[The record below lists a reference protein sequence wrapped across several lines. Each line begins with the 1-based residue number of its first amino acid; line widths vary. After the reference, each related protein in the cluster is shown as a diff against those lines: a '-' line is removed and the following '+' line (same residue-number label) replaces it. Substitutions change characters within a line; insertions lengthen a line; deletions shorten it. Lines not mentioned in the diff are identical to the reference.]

1 MTHKE
6 SPIPKANWLI
16 PLGVGGFK
24 SENIIESDDQYD
36 DNISQLNKYYCEL
49 TGIYHAWKNSDAEYI
64 GISHYRR
71 YLNILTIPDNNN
83 AWLSAEA
90 SPPILDFLAREDQK
104 EKTIDLLE
112 HYDMILPRAIHS
124 NISAE
129 NDYLQAH
136 YQLDKK
142 QKEFLKHS
150 TFYGNEI
157 VASTRRL
164 CLMNMVLHNIGPVG
178 KCRSSTNLSLMN
190 TTLCALA
197 RPRPWP
203 PRPRPAD
210 PAGPRRRP
218 ALLPP
223 RPRSR
228 SPARFPR
235 RRSRLVQVHP
245 NRPQPRPGLDR

>member
-1 MTHKE
+1 MIYKNYVMTHKE

-24 SENIIESDDQYD
+24 SKNTIESDDQYE
-36 DNISQLNKYYCEL
+36 DNISKLNKYYCEL

-90 SPPILDFLAREDQK
+90 SLPILDFLARDEQK
-104 EKTIDLLE
+104 EKTIELLD

-136 YQLDKK
+136 SKNEWS
-142 QKEFLKHS
+142 EF
-150 TFYGNEI
+150 I
-157 VASTRRL
+157 
-164 CLMNMVLHNIGPVG
+164 
-178 KCRSSTNLSLMN
+178 
-190 TTLCALA
+190 TTLDETYGKKTHSMAYEKRNFLCNMMITKREIFNQYCSELFNTIDKVYKVCSNPAEIPGARYQPYRYPGYLA
-197 RPRPWP
+197 ERFMSAFLNVHRPKIYE
-203 PRPRPAD
+203 ATVIT
-210 PAGPRRRP
+210 
-218 ALLPP
+218 L
-223 RPRSR
+223 S
-228 SPARFPR
+228 
-235 RRSRLVQVHP
+235 
-245 NRPQPRPGLDR
+245 